1 MTQSSQPYDSIQ
13 TSTPTHSGAASTLP
27 GDEVSLT
34 ITFALSTYK
43 ELEGLAEGG
52 TISEALRDAIALSK
66 WFKTTLKVGDK
77 IFVKRKG
84 KLHEVVK
91 I

>member
-1 MTQSSQPYDSIQ
+1 MQI
-13 TSTPTHSGAASTLP
+13 STPIHSGATSTVP

-34 ITFALSTYK
+34 ITFSLSTYK
-43 ELEGLAEGG
+43 ELEDLSEGG

-66 WFKTTLKVGDK
+66 WFNTALKVGDK